1 MNKAA
6 YESEELWMGGKKEND
21 VLATTSSTTVN
32 EDGTMTEV
40 ALEILQPSLDA
51 VQEIQEFGK
60 TLTVPARTDEIIL
73 SAVTEAG
80 VRYLK
85 GELELEEAAREAIQ
99 KVNLY
104 LSE

>member
-1 MNKAA
+1 
-6 YESEELWMGGKKEND
+6 
-21 VLATTSSTTVN
+21 
-32 EDGTMTEV
+32 MTEV